1 MQTPPPSQ
9 VECVWEIAAHSS
21 LRDVFCDLIVRV
33 VTATVSSSLGQH
45 CIVCN
50 TCLGCFFC
58 SDSGRDI
65 VGCWALVW
73 LLLLTVFMGIIE
85 WFAGGRRE
93 PVCGGASFV
102 LLCNAV
108 VVPFQCKQVARLPVT
123 LFHRQERKRH
133 CVMNTCVT
141 PNGNI
146 DHHPGSRQLQMVC
159 AELSLKCTAQRQAF
173 GQPTSKAS
181 GAVVVHKP
189 LLTKARS
196 TETVPTQQLVGLGP
210 TL

>member
-1 MQTPPPSQ
+1 LQRTDEVCRLVNSLKPAVMLCCAMSAACVRHDGCSQSGLGLVGVVRCADPLPPSQ

-21 LRDVFCDLIVRV
+21 LRDVVCDLIVRV
-33 VTATVSSSLGQH
+33 VAATVSSSLGQH
-45 CIVCN
+45 CVVCN

-93 PVCGGASFV
+93 PVCGGARFV

-133 CVMNTCVT
+133 CVT
-141 PNGNI
+141 
-146 DHHPGSRQLQMVC
+146 
-159 AELSLKCTAQRQAF
+159 
-173 GQPTSKAS
+173 
-181 GAVVVHKP
+181 
-189 LLTKARS
+189 
-196 TETVPTQQLVGLGP
+196 
-210 TL
+210 